1 MYVIGTN
8 VSFCN
13 MIYEAGVNKLFK
25 EWIVK
30 LVANIKNVYRI
41 QVSR

>member
-25 EWIVK
+25 ELIVK
-30 LVANIKNVYRI
+30 LVADIKKMFAAFCR
-41 QVSR
+41 